1 MMASKWTLLML
12 LCHQHAW
19 EMFSTGLFLQ
29 SVSFDYARSFAIATA
44 TCAWIGECIR
54 EFVNCFFDFN
64 PMDLALHIGKLAKE
78 VEFRGQSHK
87 AIFSSKP
94 YSYWKAKVRRT
105 YFDGN
110 VTFWTVSCPLS
121 NQVTSFMP
129 TGARQIQLLEEWE
142 KKWTS
147 AAIGFDAV
155 TGAWA
160 LVPELR
166 EERLRSIKALCAAN
180 RLTGANLLHLLLTNG
195 PCCAS

>member
-1 MMASKWTLLML
+1 
-12 LCHQHAW
+12 
-19 EMFSTGLFLQ
+19 
-29 SVSFDYARSFAIATA
+29 
-44 TCAWIGECIR
+44 
-54 EFVNCFFDFN
+54 
-64 PMDLALHIGKLAKE
+64 MDLALHIGKLAKE

-105 YFDGN
+105 YFD
-110 VTFWTVSCPLS
+110 
-121 NQVTSFMP
+121 
-129 TGARQIQLLEEWE
+129 GARQIQLLEEWE

-180 RLTGANLLHLLLTNG
+180 RLTDPSLPMYHKISDAPTYRSFRGTSKTESVNSELNRACAGATTS
-195 PCCAS
+195 ASHQSRKVL